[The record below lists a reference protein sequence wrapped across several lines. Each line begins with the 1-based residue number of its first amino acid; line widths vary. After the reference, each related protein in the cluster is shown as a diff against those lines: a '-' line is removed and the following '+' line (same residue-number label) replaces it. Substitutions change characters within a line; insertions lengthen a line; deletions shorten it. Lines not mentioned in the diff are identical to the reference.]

1 MRITVLALLLATQT
15 AALAQT
21 PADIAHQIWPL
32 GAPAATG
39 SAPIQGATG
48 GAATGSDLA
57 QRIFPRGTQAPR
69 LSANWQDVATAGAF
83 TAADLARLSGN
94 SPASQTTNLAATPIR
109 TALAEHL
116 PR

>member
-1 MRITVLALLLATQT
+1 MRIAILALLLASQT
-15 AALAQT
+15 AAVAQT

-39 SAPIQGATG
+39 NAPIRAATG
-48 GAATGSDLA
+48 GYATGSDLA
-57 QRIFPRGTQAPR
+57 QRILPRGTQAPAI
-69 LSANWQDVATAGAF
+69 SATWQDTASAGAF
-83 TAADLARLSGN
+83 TAADLVRLSGN
-94 SPASQTTNLAATPIR
+94 APDSRAQSHLATPIR